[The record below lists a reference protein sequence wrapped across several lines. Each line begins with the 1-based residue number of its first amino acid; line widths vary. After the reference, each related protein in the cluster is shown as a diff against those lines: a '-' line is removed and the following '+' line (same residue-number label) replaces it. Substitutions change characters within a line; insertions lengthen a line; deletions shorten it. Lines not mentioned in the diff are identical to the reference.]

1 MMYMGF
7 QDCYSIFKRMM
18 LLFGSFC
25 MATFQPFAS
34 SGSGGFQFLDIVSFK
49 AALAEEKDSSK
60 ATFSEEKDSCNIA
73 LRDSP
78 KDSFKENISP
88 WLKL

>member
-1 MMYMGF
+1 MGF

-60 ATFSEEKDSCNIA
+60 TTVSEEKDSCNIA
-73 LRDSP
+73 LKDSP
-78 KDSFKENISP
+78 KDSFKENINP